1 MGRKLIKFNLNG
13 EVKFS
18 KPFQTEDN
26 LLSIREKIKEKFNC
40 SFQFIDHENNPV
52 DCNDENDFT
61 AEDILDGQIIKLKS
75 TEDANSNSNKTQ
87 LNISVNDQKICSK
100 SLEKEMSLDKC
111 REMINKEIKGNF
123 KFLDKDGNKVD
134 EEDEKEFIIEDILNN
149 GEIKLKQD
157 TIDSPPPAPM
167 ATKKEEVPTKKEK
180 ATTKKEEILTKK
192 PIDFSKYETL
202 EKEDDLTLY
211 KYSNKESQSKQKLVY
226 QYFFDEFNIND
237 YDNAYVVLFCGKT
250 GDGKST
256 AINAFFNIIKGV
268 KLEDNYRFILI
279 TEQKKPKG
287 QAESQTDGVHLYYLK
302 DYNNKPVIIIDSQGY
317 GDTRGLKYD
326 NMIDDAFRYVFSN
339 VIKHINT
346 VCFISKSNTNR
357 LDINTRYIFSSVTS
371 LFSED
376 ITENFIILATFASKE
391 TIKKGPA
398 FVDSIQTEEDFLNIQ
413 KRGMDEKWWFAFDS
427 KCVLSNEEDKL
438 TKYSFSQLNELY
450 DEKVKKLRPK
460 SIKKC
465 AEVLENRCQL
475 KIQVNLLS
483 DTFQNL
489 LMEQANLQEKEKSI
503 IETQKQIEEMQKKIR
518 NVENQS
524 KTLKPGELEKK
535 LEELNNEINDK
546 LNNLNSETIVEYI
559 NSCEYSNYHT
569 YTHCDSCERN
579 CHDYC
584 DCWGNGLGR
593 CKRFNLGIFED
604 KKCDECGCLKEKH
617 RIDNYHWVKKTVN
630 TKKDNTQKIQEE
642 KDRGEI
648 QKQKYL
654 EEIDRKKNAK
664 TNLEKQINDLND
676 HKKVLE
682 EEQNKN
688 IKEQNEIKGKIKN
701 TSNQITYII
710 IRLQNISQKIE
721 DIAMNNNHLKTQ
733 DEYIDS
739 LKDKMDQIGMNDEQQ
754 KNNLK
759 KMKED
764 IKIFREIN
772 ELKED
777 EVMKLNDSQLAEK
790 LGVIIPKPKNSN

>member
-26 LLSIREKIKEKFNC
+26 LLSIREKIKERFNC

-237 YDNAYVVLFCGKT
+237 YDNAYVVLFCGRT

-326 NMIDDAFRYVFSN
+326 NMINDAFRYVFSN

-357 LDINTRYIFSSVTS
+357 LDIQTKYIFSSVTS

-391 TIKKGPA
+391 TIK
-398 FVDSIQTEEDFLNIQ
+398 N
-413 KRGMDEKWWFAFDS
+413 
-427 KCVLSNEEDKL
+427 DKI
-438 TKYSFSQLNELY
+438 FFF
-450 DEKVKKLRPK
+450 
-460 SIKKC
+460 SIK
-465 AEVLENRCQL
+465 
-475 KIQVNLLS
+475 
-483 DTFQNL
+483 
-489 LMEQANLQEKEKSI
+489 
-503 IETQKQIEEMQKKIR
+503 
-518 NVENQS
+518 
-524 KTLKPGELEKK
+524 
-535 LEELNNEINDK
+535 
-546 LNNLNSETIVEYI
+546 
-559 NSCEYSNYHT
+559 
-569 YTHCDSCERN
+569 
-579 CHDYC
+579 
-584 DCWGNGLGR
+584 
-593 CKRFNLGIFED
+593 
-604 KKCDECGCLKEKH
+604 
-617 RIDNYHWVKKTVN
+617 
-630 TKKDNTQKIQEE
+630 
-642 KDRGEI
+642 
-648 QKQKYL
+648 
-654 EEIDRKKNAK
+654 
-664 TNLEKQINDLND
+664 
-676 HKKVLE
+676 
-682 EEQNKN
+682 
-688 IKEQNEIKGKIKN
+688 
-701 TSNQITYII
+701 
-710 IRLQNISQKIE
+710 
-721 DIAMNNNHLKTQ
+721 
-733 DEYIDS
+733 
-739 LKDKMDQIGMNDEQQ
+739 
-754 KNNLK
+754 
-759 KMKED
+759 
-764 IKIFREIN
+764 
-772 ELKED
+772 
-777 EVMKLNDSQLAEK
+777 
-790 LGVIIPKPKNSN
+790 